1 MQSGPQRLC
10 LGYTE
15 CFAGGTECWPQSVD
29 WATLSAVWVAHNLNH
44 TDVWT
49 TQNAL
54 RANRMPCGLRNSMRA
69 AENAVGTKQN
79 TVWANYTEF
88 LLGDV
93 PVGLWPLA
101 SGL

>member
-1 MQSGPQRLC
+1 MLSGL
-10 LGYTE
+10 
-15 CFAGGTECWPQSVD
+15 
-29 WATLSAVWVAHNLNH
+29 
-44 TDVWT
+44 
-49 TQNAL
+49 TQNA
-54 RANRMPCGLRNSMRA
+54 MWTTEFDPD
-69 AENAVGTKQN
+69 AVGTKQN